1 MNTAHSVTGALAKGL
16 GLVLVAA
23 GLLLHPA
30 YAASAGTRLSGPSR
44 PMSSV
49 VPVAVT
55 AEKPVLAIASS
66 RAHFGREEASP
77 EARHFADWVLDSGD
91 NRGTPFAIVD
101 KVDSKVFV
109 FDAHGRLRGAS
120 SALVGLA
127 PGDDSVPGIGNR
139 KISTIRP
146 EERTT
151 PAGRFV
157 ASLERSAHGDEILW
171 VDYDAAVALHQV
183 IVIPNERRLERLAS
197 PVPQE
202 RRITYGCINVPVKF
216 FKDVVSPL
224 FRGTSGIVYV
234 LPETRSSHAVFG
246 SYDVEGDAT
255 LRSQDPRA
263 GAKVGSP

>member
-1 MNTAHSVTGALAKGL
+1 MSSARSAAAGIARGL
-16 GLVLVAA
+16 GLALVAA
-23 GLLLHPA
+23 SLALHPA
-30 YAASAGTRLSGPSR
+30 FAAGTGTPLSGTGR

-49 VPVAVT
+49 VAVAAMT
-55 AEKPVLAIASS
+55 EKPVSAIRLG
-66 RAHFGREEASP
+66 RAHFGQEEASP
-77 EARHFADWVLDSGD
+77 DARRLADWILDSGD

-109 FDAHGRLRGAS
+109 FDAKGRLRGAS

-139 KISTIRP
+139 KMSTIRP

-157 ASLERSAHGDEILW
+157 ASLERSLHGDEILW

-183 IVIPNERRLERLAS
+183 ILIPNEHRLERLAS

-216 FKDVVSPL
+216 FKDVVRPL

-234 LPETRSSHAVFG
+234 LPETRSSHSVFG
-246 SYDVEGDAT
+246 SYDVQKDAT
-255 LRSQDPRA
+255 VQKDPRA
-263 GAKVGSP
+263 AGKAGSP

>member
-1 MNTAHSVTGALAKGL
+1 MNSAQSVRGAVARGL

-23 GLLLHPA
+23 GLALPA
-30 YAASAGTRLSGPSR
+30 AGASAGKPLSGPSR

-49 VPVAVT
+49 VPVAAT
-55 AEKPVLAIASS
+55 IEKPVLAVRPS
-66 RAHFGREEASP
+66 RANFGREEASP
-77 EARHFADWVLDSGD
+77 DARRTADWILDSGD

-109 FDAHGRLRGAS
+109 FDAKGRLRGAS

-127 PGDDSVPGIGNR
+127 PGDDSVPGIGSR
-139 KISTIRP
+139 KMSTIRP

-157 ASLERSAHGDEILW
+157 ASLERSLHGDEILW
-171 VDYDAAVALHQV
+171 VDYEAAVALHPV
-183 IVIPNERRLERLAS
+183 TVIPKERRLERLAS

-234 LPETRSSHAVFG
+234 LPETRSSHSVFG
-246 SYDVEGDAT
+246 SYDVQEDAT
-255 LRSQDPRA
+255 RQTQDPRA
-263 GAKVGSP
+263 AARVGSP